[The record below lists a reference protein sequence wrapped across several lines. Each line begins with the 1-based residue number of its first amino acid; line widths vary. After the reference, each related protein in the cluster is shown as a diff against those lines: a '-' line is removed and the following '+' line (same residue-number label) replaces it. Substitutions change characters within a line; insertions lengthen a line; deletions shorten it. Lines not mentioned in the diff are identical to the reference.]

1 MIMNDRG
8 IVGMLA
14 AAVGLFVVIFA
25 ALIVWESSRLN
36 HAPENALIRNDSG
49 QDAVREPAGALLM
62 IEAESAGMSG
72 LTIGHDDSASGGRF
86 VEGFDASGDTLRF
99 ELNLEKAGTYM
110 IVVRYKTY
118 GGDKPNT
125 LKLNGTELFDY
136 RFRDTKDWKDA
147 VIGQFELKE
156 GTNTLEIASNWGWI
170 AVDYAEFVGGSG
182 GPVRTVDLMLE
193 DDADSGPA
201 DAPVTLVARADNA
214 AEYRFHVRE
223 AGGDWQPINEYG
235 MSHRVIWLPPK
246 VGEYE
251 LKVTARG
258 LGSGEEA
265 EAEAVLRYAAVSEH
279 EGKPLVHPVFG
290 DHMVLQRDEES
301 FIWGWAPPGE
311 RVIVALDG
319 RTTAAATADAS
330 GKWRA
335 SLGVQPAG
343 GPHAITVSSRSNKVE
358 LTDVLFGDVWL
369 ASGQSNME
377 WRLSQAINAAEEIRQ
392 ANEPLVR
399 FVKYDARPSAVP
411 LSGADLRQ
419 AWQPVTPSTASNL
432 SAVAWFF
439 AREVTRETGVPVG
452 IMFAAVGGSKI
463 ETWMSLDAVRQA
475 PHLKA
480 SAEAVRVGAETI
492 DALVSP
498 TVLYNG
504 MIAPVAPYALKGVLW
519 YQGES
524 NGGEAS
530 YHRMLKLWM
539 EDWRKT
545 FRNPDLPFVIIQ
557 LSSYGSLQS
566 VSMPVNDRS
575 WFAVVREAQL
585 RAVEDDPRACLVVT
599 TDIGNPAD
607 IHPTNKQDVGERAA
621 SCALGTVYG
630 LDVVPSGPVF
640 ESMAV
645 EGDRVRLRFRHAESG
660 LMAGLK
666 EGLEPVKP
674 APDGEL
680 LGFAVAGEDG
690 KYYWADAEIDGDE
703 VIVRSKH
710 VEAPVAVRYNWA
722 DSPIGN
728 LYNGAGL
735 PASPFRT
742 DGRPVLDVVGGA
754 GGGTYDPGQV
764 VEIIAYPPQRGRF
777 VRWIG
782 DTATVEDVTSR
793 KTTIVVPDAP
803 YTVVAPEYASE

>member
-8 IVGMLA
+8 IVSILA
-14 AAVGLFVVIFA
+14 AAVVLFVGIFA
-25 ALIVWESSRLN
+25 ALIVWESSRLR
-36 HAPENALIRNDSG
+36 HAPETNQIRNESG
-49 QDAVREPAGALLM
+49 SDDTRETAGASLL
-62 IEAESAGMSG
+62 IEAEAAGLAG
-72 LTIGHDDSASGGRF
+72 LTIGQDELASGGRF
-86 VEGFDASGDTLRF
+86 VEGFDAPGDVLRF

-118 GGDKPNT
+118 GGDRPNT
-125 LKLNGTELFDY
+125 LKLNGTELFTY
-136 RFRDTKDWKDA
+136 RFRDTKEWKDA

-156 GTNTLEIASNWGWI
+156 GTNTMEIASLRGWI
-170 AVDYAEFVGGSG
+170 AVDCAEFIGGSG

-193 DDADSGPA
+193 NGADSGPA

-223 AGGDWQPINEYG
+223 AGGEWRPINEYG
-235 MSHRVIWLPPK
+235 AAHRVIWLPPK
-246 VGEYE
+246 VGAYE

-258 LGSGEEA
+258 LGSTAEA
-265 EAEAVLRYAAVSEH
+265 EAEAVLSYGAASEH
-279 EGKPLVHPVFG
+279 EGKPLVHPLFG

-311 RVIVALDG
+311 RVTVALDG
-319 RTTAAATADAS
+319 QERTATADDS
-330 GKWRA
+330 GRWRV
-335 SLGVQPAG
+335 SLGVHPAG
-343 GPHAITVSSRSNKVE
+343 GPHTITVTSRSGKVE
-358 LTDVLFGDVWL
+358 LSDVLFGDVWL

-377 WRLSQAINAAEEIRQ
+377 WRLSQTINAAEEIRQ

-399 FVKYDARPSAVP
+399 FVKYDARTSAVP

-419 AWQPVTPSTASNL
+419 SWQPVTPATASNL

-452 IMFAAVGGSKI
+452 ILFAAVGGSKI
-463 ETWMSLDAVRQA
+463 ETWMSLDAVRKA
-475 PHLKA
+475 PHLRA
-480 SAEAVRVGAETI
+480 SAEAVRIGAETI

-498 TVLYNG
+498 TALYNG
-504 MIAPVAPYALKGVLW
+504 MIAPVAPYRLKGVLW

-530 YHRMLKLWM
+530 YHRMLKLWI
-539 EDWRKT
+539 EDWRNT
-545 FRNPDLPFVIIQ
+545 FQDPELPFIIIQ

-585 RAVEDDPRACLVVT
+585 RAVLDDPRACLVVT
-599 TDIGNPAD
+599 TDIGNPTD
-607 IHPTNKQDVGERAA
+607 IHPTNKQDVGRRAA
-621 SCALGTVYG
+621 GCALGTVYG
-630 LDVVPSGPVF
+630 LDVAQSGPIF

-645 EGDRVRLRFRHAESG
+645 EGNRVRLKFRHAESG

-680 LGFAVAGEDG
+680 LGFAVAGEDS

-703 VIVRSKH
+703 VIVWSEQ
-710 VEAPVAVRYNWA
+710 VEAPANVRYNWA

-735 PASPFRT
+735 PAPPFRT
-742 DGRPVLDVVGGA
+742 DGRPVLDVVSGA
-754 GGGTYDPGQV
+754 GGGTYDPGEI

-793 KTTIVVPDAP
+793 KTTIVVPNEP
-803 YTVVAPEYASE
+803 YTVVAPQYEPE

>member
-1 MIMNDRG
+1 MDMNDRG
-8 IVGMLA
+8 FVAVLS
-14 AAVGLFVVIFA
+14 AAVLVFVGLFA
-25 ALIVWESSRLN
+25 ALIAWESSRLR
-36 HAPENALIRNDSG
+36 HGPET
-49 QDAVREPAGALLM
+49 QPVRTGTGETRERAGTSLLL
-62 IEAESAGMSG
+62 EAESAAMNG
-72 LTIGHDDSASGGRF
+72 LTIGLDENASGGRF
-86 VEGFDASGDTLRF
+86 VEGFDAPGDALRF

-110 IVVRYKTY
+110 IVVRYRTF
-118 GGDKPNT
+118 GGDKPNM
-125 LKLNGTELFDY
+125 LKLNGSEPFHYT
-136 RFRDTKDWKDA
+136 FRDAPDWKDA

-156 GTNTLEIASNWGWI
+156 GTNTLEIASQWGWI
-170 AVDYAEFVGGSG
+170 AVDCAEFIGGSG
-182 GPVRTVDLMLE
+182 GPVRTVELMTE
-193 DDADSGPA
+193 DGAESGPA

-214 AEYRFHVRE
+214 AEYRFYVRE
-223 AGGDWQPINEYG
+223 GGGDWQPINAYG
-235 MSHRVIWLPPK
+235 ASHRIIWLPPK
-246 VGEYE
+246 VGNYE
-251 LKVTARG
+251 LKVAARG
-258 LGSGEEA
+258 LGSNGEA
-265 EAEAVLRYAAVSEH
+265 EAEAALAYAAVSEH

-290 DHMVLQRDEES
+290 DHMVLQRDKEV

-311 RVIVALDG
+311 RVTVALGD
-319 RTTAAATADAS
+319 RTVTAAADVS
-330 GKWRA
+330 GRWRA
-335 SLGVQPAG
+335 SLGVHPAG
-343 GPHAITVSSRSNKVE
+343 GPHKITVSSRSGKVE
-358 LTDVLFGDVWL
+358 LDDILFGDVWL

-377 WRLSQAINAAEEIRQ
+377 WRLSQAINAAEEIRR
-392 ANEPLVR
+392 ADEPMVR
-399 FVKYDARPSAVP
+399 FVKYDARTSAVP

-419 AWQPVTPSTASNL
+419 TWQKVSPSTAPNL

-452 IMFAAVGGSKI
+452 IMFAAVGGTRI
-463 ETWMSLDAVRQA
+463 ETWMSLDAARQV
-475 PHLKA
+475 PRLKA
-480 SAEAVRVGAETI
+480 SAEAVRIGAEVI
-492 DALVSP
+492 DTFVSP
-498 TVLYNG
+498 TALYNG
-504 MIAPVAPYALKGVLW
+504 MIAPVAPYGLKGVLW

-530 YHRMLKLWM
+530 YHRTLKLWI

-545 FRNPDLPFVIIQ
+545 FRDPELPFIIIQ

-566 VSMPVNDRS
+566 VSMPVNERS

-585 RAVEDDPRACLVVT
+585 KAVTDDPRTCLVVT

-607 IHPTNKQDVGERAA
+607 IHPTNKQDVGRRAA

-630 LDVVPSGPVF
+630 LDVAPSGPIF
-640 ESMAV
+640 ESMV
-645 EGDRVRLRFRHAESG
+645 IEGSRVRLKFRHAESG

-690 KYYWADAEIDGDE
+690 KFHWADAEIDGDE
-703 VIVRSKH
+703 VIVRSGQ
-710 VEAPVAVRYNWA
+710 VESPVAVRYNWA

-742 DGRPVLDVVGGA
+742 DGRPVLDVVSGA
-754 GGGTYDPGQV
+754 GGGTYDPGEV

-793 KTTIVVPDAP
+793 RTTIVVPNKP
-803 YTVVAPEYASE
+803 YTVVAPEYAIE